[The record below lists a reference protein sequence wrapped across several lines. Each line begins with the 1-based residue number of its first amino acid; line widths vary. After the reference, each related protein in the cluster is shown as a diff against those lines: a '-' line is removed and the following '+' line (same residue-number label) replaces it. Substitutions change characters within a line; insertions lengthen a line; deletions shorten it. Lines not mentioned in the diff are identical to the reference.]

1 MDVTVCLDG
10 DLDTGLRADLA
21 SGLREELLDRG
32 LDAAAP
38 AASGRPDGSKSADL
52 LAWGSLLV
60 SVASVASFRT
70 VIEALSSWL
79 RRQPQDIVIEV
90 DGATLSGVVSPEQ
103 RAQLVDAFT
112 ERLRRAGQSGPPISS
127 PEEVGP
133 ERTASG
139 N

>member
-1 MDVTVCLDG
+1 MHVTVCLNG

-32 LDAAAP
+32 VEAVAP
-38 AASGRPDGSKSADL
+38 VAPGRPDGAKSGDL

-70 VIEALSSWL
+70 VVEALSSWL

-90 DGATLSGVVSPEQ
+90 DGATLSGVVTPEQ
-103 RAQLVDAFT
+103 RTQLIDAYT
-112 ERLRRAGQSGPPISS
+112 ERLRRAGQSGSAS
-127 PEEVGP
+127 PAEDVGP
-133 ERTASG
+133 D
-139 N
+139 